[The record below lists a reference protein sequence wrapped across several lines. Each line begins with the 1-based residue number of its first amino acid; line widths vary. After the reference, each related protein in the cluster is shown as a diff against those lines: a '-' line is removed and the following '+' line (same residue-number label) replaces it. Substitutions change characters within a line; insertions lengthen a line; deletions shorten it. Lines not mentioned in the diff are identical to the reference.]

1 MTPHCDDAAAPAW
14 ESAAPWAVGA
24 TLLISVAPMAV
35 LPLLHDAT
43 GSQPL
48 LICFAAGSML
58 GDVFL
63 HILPESFGAH
73 DHADAHADAH
83 ADGHSHGL
91 RGGLTV
97 LAGFLSFYLVE
108 KLVRSGG
115 HAHDHAARAR
125 GARTVTKSPPESQR
139 AISPGRP
146 TRSPKRSRSPARKG
160 ALEPVNAGAHAD
172 GAQSDHGRATDR
184 RVTGYLNL
192 AADAAHNFTDGALRI
207 DGTPRAHPAR

>member
-14 ESAAPWAVGA
+14 ESAALWAVGA

-35 LPLLHDAT
+35 LPLLRDAA

-73 DHADAHADAH
+73 EHADAHSDGHAH
-83 ADGHSHGL
+83 SHSHGL

-108 KLVRSGG
+108 KLVRSSG

-125 GARTVTKSPPESQR
+125 GARSVAKSPPQSRR
-139 AISPGRP
+139 AVSPGRSA
-146 TRSPKRSRSPARKG
+146 RSPKRGRSPARKG
-160 ALEPVNAGAHAD
+160 APEPTNAGAPAD

-192 AADAAHNFTDGALRI
+192 AADAAHNFTDGARRI
-207 DGTPRAHPAR
+207 DGIPRAHPAR